1 MLSLRFLSSIS
12 LLTNFRRFV
21 HMSSAHS
28 VGIRRYYYGYDRLPL
43 EKYFGVEWPSRA
55 RRRQSCIAGKREL
68 E

>member
-28 VGIRRYYYGYDRLPL
+28 VGIRRYYYGYDERPIAVR
-43 EKYFGVEWPSRA
+43 EIFWGRMAVSRSPPPIVH
-55 RRRQSCIAGKREL
+55 RR
-68 E
+68 